1 MSEYDIPIVRIVVNG
16 KPSLKNAPDN
26 IERASNMLHAAF
38 TSREWPGKALF
49 AVTPGGFIRGKIPKA
64 WHGEKGWK
72 SRNVDF
78 ESLVEHAT
86 PLVNEVLK
94 ARVLRVARPR
104 ARYLT
109 LGIDLLREPDI
120 WKLRRKGMGVHIEL
134 VCVVDLQT
142 GNPIHWTGKSYPTQ
156 YQENWL
162 VQVVNLESHL
172 FRCSRNRV
180 LILGCHDLNMFSER
194 SKSLAV
200 RGSQKY
206 KRISRMRKLATEFRP
221 TIVLQHPH
229 STDSPRIWQTAWSG
243 VRNLLANNAGALR
256 YWASGIAYFNG
267 HVKGKKRAKLP
278 DVLAGTRSSEEH
290 VKDVIVRP

>member
-1 MSEYDIPIVRIVVNG
+1 MSEYDIPIVRVVVKG

-49 AVTPGGFIRGKIPKA
+49 AVTPGGFIRGKIPKT

-86 PLVNEVLK
+86 PLVSEVLRG
-94 ARVLRVARPR
+94 RVLRVARPR

-109 LGIDLLREPDI
+109 LGIDLLREPNT

-172 FRCSRNRV
+172 FRRSRNRV

-194 SKSLAV
+194 SKSLIR
-200 RGSQKY
+200 RGSHKY
-206 KRISRMRKLATEFRP
+206 KRIKEMQKLAKDFRL
-221 TIVLQHPH
+221 TIVLHHPH

-243 VRNLLANNAGALR
+243 VRNLLANNNGALR
-256 YWASGIAYFNG
+256 YWASGIAFFNG
-267 HVKGKKRAKLP
+267 LGVSTRVKKIDK
-278 DVLAGTRSSEEH
+278 VLVGTRSCDEH
-290 VKDVIVRP
+290 VKDVIVKP